1 MPVNGEIPSNLTS
14 QAESYLSAISLR
26 RGLSRNTLT
35 SYRMDLSNYLAFL
48 HKSGISRLTEVSPE
62 NIHSYIVN
70 LSGRKLKA
78 ASIARKLSTIRGF
91 HRYLVEAGKTETDPT
106 LNLESPKT
114 SRPLPSVL
122 DYENE
127 VKKLLEQPDLST
139 VLGKRDKALLELLY
153 SCGLRISEAINLK
166 LSDLVLRERFIVVMG
181 KGSKQRVVPMGK
193 EAAFWVKNY
202 LVKARTKLAKGHSQN
217 FIFLNQ
223 HGRKLSRMG
232 AWKILKSYV
241 KRAGIKKQVHPHT
254 LRHSFAT
261 HLLQGGADLR
271 TVQELLGHADISTT
285 EIYTHVDSRYLKQV
299 HKTYHPR
306 ENRKIMST
314 HNPA

>member
-1 MPVNGEIPSNLTS
+1 MPVSEDIPENFSAL
-14 QAESYLSAISLR
+14 AENYLAGISLK
-26 RGLSRNTLT
+26 RGLSRHTLS
-35 SYRMDLSNYLAFL
+35 SYRADLTGYLGFL
-48 HKSGISRLTEVSPE
+48 AKIGLKSPAEIKPE
-62 NIHSYIVN
+62 QIYSYIVN
-70 LSGRKLKA
+70 LSGRELKA
-78 ASIARKLSTIRGF
+78 TSIARKISAIRGF
-91 HRYLVEAGKTETDPT
+91 HLHLVEAGKTQQDPT
-106 LNLESPKT
+106 INLESPKT

-153 SCGLRISEAINLK
+153 GCGLRISEAINLK
-166 LSDLVLRERFIVVMG
+166 LSDLALRERFIVVMG

-202 LVKARTKLAKGHSQN
+202 LVKGRAKLAKGHSQN
-217 FIFLNQ
+217 FVFLNQ

-241 KRAGIKKQVHPHT
+241 KKVGITKQVHPHT

-285 EIYTHVDSRYLKQV
+285 EIYTHIDSRYLKEV

-306 ENRKIMST
+306 EMKKL
-314 HNPA
+314 PAVKPA